1 LKLLTM
7 LRNTFQSGY
16 LSLLFSLGND
26 PLQIWDK
33 KALRGSIK
41 RLEDEDIQSEVIELS
56 SSTVCETFIS
66 CPISSGDV
74 LAIKLPFLILTVRNM
89 EKYFSFEIH
98 ILDSAGVQRRF
109 CVNNFQSCCRI
120 KPDICTVPLRMESG
134 WNTVQF
140 NLMDFTKRAY
150 GTNFI
155 EAQRI
160 IIYANCR
167 LRRVFFS
174 DKPYR
179 EDEIP
184 SEFRLL
190 LPVKNCLLA
199 NQLCYACKR
208 STIPCKMDY
217 YACKCKTLCSYYIA
231 VLLSNKTAVDIMPSL
246 NYNFKLNIALMNW
259 GYFCTSPS
267 KYLMINARSDN
278 LFKVKKCEEAMMM
291 NRRCVILAD
300 GYYETCQKTNKKH
313 FIFLPASP
321 EYRLKVL
328 GEDERYNRKL
338 MHMAGIFIENNE
350 KDDKE
355 GFSFVII
362 TVDASESVSKIHSR
376 MPAILETDEDVL
388 KWLNPDEY
396 PSAAAARLL
405 KPVECT
411 VMETNVKTHCQVP
424 DKDGSIQMRITDF
437 MKPPSPKKQKR

>member
-1 LKLLTM
+1 
-7 LRNTFQSGY
+7 
-16 LSLLFSLGND
+16 
-26 PLQIWDK
+26 LQIWDK
-33 KALRGSIK
+33 QAVRGSIK

-199 NQLCYACKR
+199 NQLCYACVYKR
-208 STIPCKMDY
+208 NEVQYRAKWIT
-217 YACKCKTLCSYYIA
+217 TLANARHSAAITCSPRTMRQAI
-231 VLLSNKTAVDIMPSL
+231 TAVDIMPSL

>member
-1 LKLLTM
+1 MTD
-7 LRNTFQSGY
+7 
-16 LSLLFSLGND
+16 SLGNN

-33 KALRGSIK
+33 HASKGTIQI
-41 RLEDEDIQSEVIELS
+41 LEDDDIKSEVIELS
-56 SSTVCETFIS
+56 SNTVCETFIS
-66 CPISSGDV
+66 CPISSQDV
-74 LAIKLPFLILTVRNM
+74 LAIKLPFLILVIRNM

-98 ILDSAGVQRRF
+98 VLDSTGVQRRF
-109 CVNNFQSCCRI
+109 CVNNFQTCCRI
-120 KPDICTVPLRMESG
+120 KPEICTVPLRMEPG

-167 LRRVFFS
+167 VRRVFFS

-184 SEFRLL
+184 
-190 LPVKNCLLA
+190 
-199 NQLCYACKR
+199 
-208 STIPCKMDY
+208 T
-217 YACKCKTLCSYYIA
+217 
-231 VLLSNKTAVDIMPSL
+231 VLVSNKTGIDLMPSL

-259 GYFCTSPS
+259 GYLCTSPS

-278 LFKVKKCEEAMMM
+278 LFKVKKYEEAMMM

-300 GYYETCQKTNKKH
+300 GYYETCKETNKKH
-313 FIFLPASP
+313 FMFLPAPP
-321 EYRLKVL
+321 EYSMKVI
-328 GEDERYNRKL
+328 GEDERYNRRL
-338 MHMAGIFIENNE
+338 MHMAGIFIENNQT
-350 KDDKE
+350 DDKA

-396 PSAAAARLL
+396 PSTVAARLL
-405 KPVECT
+405 KPVECN
-411 VMETNVKTHCQVP
+411 VMETNVKIHCHVP

-437 MKPPSPKKQKR
+437 MKPPSTKKQKC

>member
-1 LKLLTM
+1 M

-16 LSLLFSLGND
+16 LSLLFSLGNN

-33 KALRGSIK
+33 HASKGTIQI
-41 RLEDEDIQSEVIELS
+41 LEDDDIKSEVIELS
-56 SSTVCETFIS
+56 SNTVCETFIS
-66 CPISSGDV
+66 CPISSQDV
-74 LAIKLPFLILTVRNM
+74 LAIKLPFLILVIRNM

-98 ILDSAGVQRRF
+98 VLDSTGVQRRF
-109 CVNNFQSCCRI
+109 CVNNFQTCCRI
-120 KPDICTVPLRMESG
+120 KPEICTVPLRMEPG

-167 LRRVFFS
+167 VRRVFFS

-184 SEFRLL
+184 
-190 LPVKNCLLA
+190 
-199 NQLCYACKR
+199 
-208 STIPCKMDY
+208 T
-217 YACKCKTLCSYYIA
+217 
-231 VLLSNKTAVDIMPSL
+231 VLVSNKTGIDLMPSL

-259 GYFCTSPS
+259 GYLCTSPS

-278 LFKVKKCEEAMMM
+278 LFKVKKYEEAMMM

-300 GYYETCQKTNKKH
+300 GYYETCQETNKKH
-313 FIFLPASP
+313 FMFLPAPP
-321 EYRLKVL
+321 EYSMKVI
-328 GEDERYNRKL
+328 GEDERYNRRL
-338 MHMAGIFIENNE
+338 MHMAGIFIENNQT
-350 KDDKE
+350 DDKA

-396 PSAAAARLL
+396 PSTVAARLL
-405 KPVECT
+405 KPVECN
-411 VMETNVKTHCQVP
+411 VMETNVKIHCHVP

-437 MKPPSPKKQKR
+437 MKPPSTKKQKC

>member
-1 LKLLTM
+1 LIV
-7 LRNTFQSGY
+7 
-16 LSLLFSLGND
+16 LGNN

-33 KALRGSIK
+33 HASKGTIQI
-41 RLEDEDIQSEVIELS
+41 LEDGDIKSEVIELS
-56 SSTVCETFIS
+56 SNTVCETFIS
-66 CPISSGDV
+66 CPISSQDV
-74 LAIKLPFLILTVRNM
+74 LAIKLPFLILIIRNM

-98 ILDSAGVQRRF
+98 VLDSTGAQRRF
-109 CVNNFQSCCRI
+109 CVNNFQTCCRI
-120 KPDICTVPLRMESG
+120 KPEICTVPLRMEPG

-167 LRRVFFS
+167 VRRVFFS

-184 SEFRLL
+184 TVYWLINCVM
-190 LPVKNCLLA
+190 PVFIRETK
-199 NQLCYACKR
+199 
-208 STIPCKMDY
+208 
-217 YACKCKTLCSYYIA
+217 A
-231 VLLSNKTAVDIMPSL
+231 VLVSNKTGIDLMPSL

-259 GYFCTSPS
+259 GYLCTSPS

-278 LFKVKKCEEAMMM
+278 LFKVKKYEEAMMM

-300 GYYETCQKTNKKH
+300 GYYETCQETNKKH
-313 FIFLPASP
+313 FVFLPAPP
-321 EYRLKVL
+321 EYSMKVI
-328 GEDERYNRKL
+328 GEDEQYNRRL
-338 MHMAGIFIENNE
+338 MHMAGIFIENNQT
-350 KDDKE
+350 DDKA

-396 PSAAAARLL
+396 PSTVAARLL
-405 KPVECT
+405 KPVECN
-411 VMETNVKTHCQVP
+411 VMETNVKIHCHVP

-437 MKPPSPKKQKR
+437 MKPPSTKKQKC

>member
-1 LKLLTM
+1 M
-7 LRNTFQSGY
+7 CGGY
-16 LSLLFSLGND
+16 
-26 PLQIWDK
+26 
-33 KALRGSIK
+33 
-41 RLEDEDIQSEVIELS
+41 
-56 SSTVCETFIS
+56 S
-66 CPISSGDV
+66 C
-74 LAIKLPFLILTVRNM
+74 
-89 EKYFSFEIH
+89 
-98 ILDSAGVQRRF
+98 
-109 CVNNFQSCCRI
+109 
-120 KPDICTVPLRMESG
+120 
-134 WNTVQF
+134 
-140 NLMDFTKRAY
+140 
-150 GTNFI
+150 
-155 EAQRI
+155 
-160 IIYANCR
+160 
-167 LRRVFFS
+167 
-174 DKPYR
+174 
-179 EDEIP
+179 
-184 SEFRLL
+184 
-190 LPVKNCLLA
+190 CLLA
-199 NQLCYACKR
+199 NQLCYACVYKR
-208 STIPCKMDY
+208 NEVQYRAKWIT
-217 YACKCKTLCSYYIA
+217 TLANARHSAAITCSPRTMRA

>member
-1 LKLLTM
+1 LTA
-7 LRNTFQSGY
+7 
-16 LSLLFSLGND
+16 LGND

-33 KALRGSIK
+33 QAVRGSIK

-184 SEFRLL
+184 
-190 LPVKNCLLA
+190 
-199 NQLCYACKR
+199 
-208 STIPCKMDY
+208 T
-217 YACKCKTLCSYYIA
+217 